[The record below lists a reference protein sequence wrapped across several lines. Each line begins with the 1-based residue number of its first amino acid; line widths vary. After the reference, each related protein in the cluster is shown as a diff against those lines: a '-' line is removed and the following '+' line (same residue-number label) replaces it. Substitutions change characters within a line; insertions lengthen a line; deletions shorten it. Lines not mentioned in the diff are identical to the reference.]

1 MQLLHSIPDFE
12 RRATIIML
20 GPTAQTFNWV
30 GCCDYNCGAFDRL
43 HLDIPARIIWSHYV
57 FINFTSLKALRSQ
70 STKQFEMF
78 LTL

>member
-20 GPTAQTFNWV
+20 GSTAQTFSWM

-43 HLDIPARIIWSHYV
+43 HLDIPATGHMV
-57 FINFTSLKALRSQ
+57 SLHFHKFY
-70 STKQFEMF
+70 KFEGIKV
-78 LTL
+78 TEY